1 MKIVFALLPTVLRH
15 TRFISNTQCIP
26 TARRR
31 LRARGNYVI
40 LFDLFLVIQT
50 INTIINMNFPPP
62 GIRLDY
68 MAEEYDIY
76 GDENFGDLQNEDI
89 FDDVVTDSPA
99 RATKRAKTD
108 SANGNTQGDD
118 DLFDD
123 FGEYDKVC
131 DVWVSCRV
139 YTMHIDTLV
148 TQEFKDVNNQNATQ
162 QQTSAATGEQSS
174 QRPNMQQQPQHSRP
188 PPPQQQTQKD
198 TSENTAP
205 ASKREQSTSMSQ
217 LRGRESNP
225 TNALYVGE
233 LDWWVTDEDLKEP
246 IMNVGIG
253 AELREITFYEHK
265 VNGKSRGIAFLQF
278 TTEEA
283 STRAKAALEQNE
295 FSGKLPVVTFTSAQ
309 NPFKHTPKEPVPKA
323 QRMQGHQ
330 MMGRPPMNANA
341 QMMPNTGFNPMMA
354 AGFMNPYGGF
364 PNPMM
369 AAGFMGNAGGG
380 RGNMRG
386 GQGNYMNRGGGRG
399 GGGMMGYSDGSG
411 FNGKG
416 FDGGLSQ
423 GVCVSA
429 GFPGMHVN
437 PAFFDSQGGGY
448 GGGG

>member
-1 MKIVFALLPTVLRH
+1 
-15 TRFISNTQCIP
+15 
-26 TARRR
+26 
-31 LRARGNYVI
+31 
-40 LFDLFLVIQT
+40 
-50 INTIINMNFPPP
+50 
-62 GIRLDY
+62 

-108 SANGNTQGDD
+108 SASGNTQGDD
-118 DLFDD
+118 DLFND

-131 DVWVSCRV
+131 DS
-139 YTMHIDTLV
+139 LV
-148 TQEFKDVNNQNATQ
+148 FPFEFKDVNNQNATQ
-162 QQTSAATGEQSS
+162 QQTNASNGEQSS
-174 QRPNMQQQPQHSRP
+174 QRSNMQQQPQQSR
-188 PPPQQQTQKD
+188 PPPQQQTQRD

-217 LRGRESNP
+217 LRGREANP

-233 LDWWVTDEDLKEP
+233 LDWHIILNPAITQWVTDEDLKDP

-283 STRAKAALEQNE
+283 STRAKSALEQNE

-309 NPFKHTPKEPVPKA
+309 NPFKHIPKEPVPKA

-341 QMMPNTGFNPMMA
+341 QMMPNSGFNAMMG

-399 GGGMMGYSDGSG
+399 GGMMGYSDGSG
-411 FNGKG
+411 FNA
-416 FDGGLSQ
+416 
-423 GVCVSA
+423 A